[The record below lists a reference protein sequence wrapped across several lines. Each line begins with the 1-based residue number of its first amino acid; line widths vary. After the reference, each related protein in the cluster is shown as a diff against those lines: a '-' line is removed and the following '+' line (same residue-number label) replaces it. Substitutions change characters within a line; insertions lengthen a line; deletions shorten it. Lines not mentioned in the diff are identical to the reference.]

1 MGKKQHQ
8 KDKMYLTTKEW
19 STLYGGKKAAQ
30 RESNEYRRLPYN
42 YCGLSLQPAEH
53 PYCTEEGVLYDLT
66 QIVPFLKK
74 FKHCPIT
81 GEPLNAKSLVK
92 VIFHRN
98 ADGNIHCPIMY
109 KEFTEHSHV
118 IILKNTGLFAISMCV
133 QSKSSFLSNRKR
145 QKILMKLVQ
154 CLHMLATKTAIG
166 QNTGGKRKRF

>member
-1 MGKKQHQ
+1 MTWMLLSNRNICFTMFPGFIIKRISMGKKQHQ

-30 RESNEYRRLPYN
+30 SESNEYRRLPYN

-81 GEPLNAKSLVK
+81 GEPLNAKSLMK

-118 IILKNTGLFAISMCV
+118 VVLKNTGLNAISQFYVCV
-133 QSKSSFLSNRKR
+133 SALDKVEISWWL
-145 QKILMKLVQ
+145 
-154 CLHMLATKTAIG
+154 T
-166 QNTGGKRKRF
+166 